1 MSGNSIKRLKTG
13 GRSLVVLDLAGLI
26 CFMFFLVH
34 YGRTEAYLE
43 YRYNLVLF
51 REIRRFLT
59 YRSILGMPAVLL
71 NVVGNVVVF
80 IPYGCG
86 LPLLFERLQSFW
98 RIAVLSFAASLLAET
113 MQLILRVG
121 CFDVDDLLL
130 NTVGGCAGYLI
141 FLLMRRC
148 WRRKYGEKKL

>member
-1 MSGNSIKRLKTG
+1 M
-13 GRSLVVLDLAGLI
+13 
-26 CFMFFLVH
+26 
-34 YGRTEAYLE
+34 
-43 YRYNLVLF
+43 
-51 REIRRFLT
+51 
-59 YRSILGMPAVLL
+59 
-71 NVVGNVVVF
+71 VF

-130 NTVGGCAGYLI
+130 NTVGGCVGYLI
-141 FLLMRRC
+141 FLLIRRC